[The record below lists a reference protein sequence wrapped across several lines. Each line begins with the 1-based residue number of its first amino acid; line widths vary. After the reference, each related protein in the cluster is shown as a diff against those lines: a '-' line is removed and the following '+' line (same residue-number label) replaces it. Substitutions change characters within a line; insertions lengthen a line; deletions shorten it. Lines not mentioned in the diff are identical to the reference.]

1 MLKPLRLKLSLAFMA
16 ATSGLI
22 VLVGGSAYGGLSNYF
37 EKAVDLNLMHRMAN
51 QFQLFGFSLPVEL
64 AEAEAA
70 WLTQQAGTRN
80 AGSLLAYPFPAVE
93 GVEESE
99 EDGGGQANHILHE
112 LSENVYGSD
121 TLLVFVLPLDENGSL
136 LFNPNPYP
144 LPMEPDL
151 ASSQAALANGSDMR
165 FGRLPSGERV
175 RLLSYRTSPGENP
188 AVLQVGRE
196 LADQDEV
203 LAQLAASTGIAGVLI
218 LGLVGVGSW
227 WLAGRTLVPAQF
239 AWDQQQTFVANAS
252 HELRTPLTL
261 LRASTEVALRGD
273 LGISYRTDRDV
284 LVSILERVPATAK
297 LAGAALLIAIVIG
310 VATGVVAAL
319 RQNSL
324 LDTASIMLATMGVSI
339 PNFWLGLLLIYLL
352 AVNLRWLPPSGYGP
366 AYPYLL
372 MPAITLG
379 TGLSAVIARLTRSS
393 MLEVIRQ
400 DYVRTARA
408 KGLAERRVVLGHA
421 LRNAAIPIV
430 TVVGVQLS
438 GLLSG
443 AVITERVFSWPG
455 VGRLLVDSIFVRDL
469 PMAQGC
475 VLFIATVFIGLNL
488 LVDLSYAW
496 LDPRIKYE

>member
-1 MLKPLRLKLSLAFMA
+1 M
-16 ATSGLI
+16 SGLWKFVARRLLLAVPVFVGVTLVTFILMQI
-22 VLVGGSAYGGLSNYF
+22 VPGDPVALLME
-37 EKAVDLNLMHRMAN
+37 EKAAAIDPAAARVIRAKWGLDDPA
-51 QFQLFGFSLPVEL
+51 PVQYL
-64 AEAEAA
+64 KY
-70 WLTQQAGTRN
+70 LRN
-80 AGSLLAYPFPAVE
+80 
-93 GVEESE
+93 
-99 EDGGGQANHILHE
+99 
-112 LSENVYGSD
+112 
-121 TLLVFVLPLDENGSL
+121 
-136 LFNPNPYP
+136 
-144 LPMEPDL
+144 
-151 ASSQAALANGSDMR
+151 
-165 FGRLPSGERV
+165 
-175 RLLSYRTSPGENP
+175 
-188 AVLQVGRE
+188 
-196 LADQDEV
+196 
-203 LAQLAASTGIAGVLI
+203 
-218 LGLVGVGSW
+218 
-227 WLAGRTLVPAQF
+227 
-239 AWDQQQTFVANAS
+239 
-252 HELRTPLTL
+252 
-261 LRASTEVALRGD
+261 ALRGD

-310 VATGVVAAL
+310 VAMGVVAAL

-324 LDTASIMLATMGVSI
+324 LDTASIMLATVGVSI

-408 KGLAERRVVLGHA
+408 KGLAERRVVICHA
-421 LRNAAIPIV
+421 LRNAAIHIV

-488 LVDLSYAW
+488 VVDLSYAW